1 MEPDVLERI
10 LDGSEKPTNLPLA
23 LLDNITA
30 HFSKE
35 REIGHGGFA
44 TVYKGILSNGN
55 VSVKR
60 IRSNHTIDE
69 KLFYR
74 EVNSL
79 MATNHPNIVR
89 FVGFCASTDQI
100 AIEKE
105 GSRELIYAEIRERLL
120 CFEYISNGSLQKF
133 ISDELRGLNWSARYR
148 LIKGICDGLHYL
160 HMEKHIYHM
169 DLKPANILLDNDMV
183 PKITDFGL
191 ARLDEK
197 SQTMSIDRCGSLG
210 YCAPEYLQRGKMSF
224 KSDIYSLG
232 IIIIELVTGEKSIPD
247 NNKNNVLRRWRHRWK
262 KTGKESPLCYQQVT
276 KCIDI
281 GLLCQ
286 EIDPCQRPF
295 ISEIIDDI
303 GKMECTTGQ
312 ISVDAIESTLGPPQ
326 DKTPRDMQH
335 ADEFI
340 VRSTR
345 VNDGIAIEDITT
357 EMFNK
362 ETTSVVDE
370 LQSELVDVLNSV
382 QQAECAVEKGPLE
395 NLQSFLETSDQL
407 FSSNR
412 NDSSSDRVPSHVG
425 VLFKAL
431 VKTEGEFQNQ
441 LSHCSMLRP
450 SSESRSEDVKH
461 PLPGASSDNLEA
473 IVYSLPAL
481 IEPKLVPLL
490 AKLAQQLVQAGCQQ
504 QCAEIYSEARAS
516 ALETCLKNLGVEK
529 LNKDEVREMAWEI
542 LESKTS
548 NWIQFMRISVK
559 LLFAGERQLC
569 NQVFGC
575 SQSLR
580 DKCFSTITKN
590 NLENLLSFGEAI
602 AMSERSPDKL
612 FVLLDMYEIMCG
624 LQTEIDTIFVGES
637 CSQMRDS
644 AFSLKNS
651 LAQTAQKIFS
661 YFEEAVA
668 KDATKNIDTDG
679 RVHALTTYVINFV
692 RCLLDDAPHRNLGVV
707 AYGQGPGRHPPGGA
721 PYLDPD
727 TMESERGSC
736 RRILTGALHQR
747 PDVVE
752 NEQGSSHLTRRVR
765 RVRKLAEPRRI
776 RLGSWNVG
784 SLTGKLRELVDVA
797 VRRGVDIICV
807 QETKWRGQK
816 AKEVEDTGF
825 KLWYIG
831 TTANRNGI
839 GILINKSLKYG
850 VVDVKRRGGRIILVK
865 MVVGD
870 LVLNVINMYAPQV
883 GHNENTKREFWEGL
897 EDMIRSTDWR
907 EALHRRRPQW
917 PCGSGQHSS
926 QIDFTLSRREDRRVC
941 LDCKVIPG
949 ESVVPQHKLVVA
961 DFRFRIRVQRDKRA
975 KVARTKWW
983 KLKGEVA
990 QAFKE
995 RVIKDGPWEERGDAD
1010 NVWMKMATCIREVAS
1025 KEFGVSRERRSKDKD
1040 TWWWN
1045 DDVQKAIKEKK
1056 DCFRRL
1062 YLDRSAG
1069 NIEKY
1074 KMAAAKRAESEVK
1087 EALKRMK
1094 GGKAMGLDC
1103 IPIEVWKGLGDT
1115 AIEADHGSHLL
1126 VRQLME
1132 RYWEQKK
1139 DLHMVFID
1147 LEKAYDKIPRNV
1159 IWWTLEK
1166 HKVPTKYITLIKDMY
1181 DNVVTSVRTSDVDTD
1196 DFPIKIGLHQG
1207 YQSTLKQLFQE
1218 FNREDGTGSELAYIT
1233 MSIMEALQ
1241 NNLDAKAKQ
1250 YKDPALMHIFLMNNI
1265 NYIVKYVG
1273 RSEAKNL
1280 LGDDWIQRNR
1290 GIVQR
1295 NTYQYRMVLQCL
1307 SLESHS
1313 GTVSRTV
1320 VKERS
1325 FNVLF
1330 GEIYEKQ
1337 CGWSVLDSE
1346 LRESLRI
1353 AVAEILLCAYRSL
1366 IDSGRAPEKYI
1377 KHTPEQLEL
1386 LLYDLFE
1393 GKQESG

>member
-1 MEPDVLERI
+1 MRQI
-10 LDGSEKPTNLPLA
+10 LTLP
-23 LLDNITA
+23 
-30 HFSKE
+30 
-35 REIGHGGFA
+35 
-44 TVYKGILSNGN
+44 
-55 VSVKR
+55 
-60 IRSNHTIDE
+60 
-69 KLFYR
+69 
-74 EVNSL
+74 
-79 MATNHPNIVR
+79 
-89 FVGFCASTDQI
+89 ST
-100 AIEKE
+100 
-105 GSRELIYAEIRERLL
+105 S
-120 CFEYISNGSLQKF
+120 
-133 ISDELRGLNWSARYR
+133 
-148 LIKGICDGLHYL
+148 
-160 HMEKHIYHM
+160 
-169 DLKPANILLDNDMV
+169 
-183 PKITDFGL
+183 
-191 ARLDEK
+191 
-197 SQTMSIDRCGSLG
+197 
-210 YCAPEYLQRGKMSF
+210 
-224 KSDIYSLG
+224 
-232 IIIIELVTGEKSIPD
+232 
-247 NNKNNVLRRWRHRWK
+247 K
-262 KTGKESPLCYQQVT
+262 KTGPLPY
-276 KCIDI
+276 CI
-281 GLLCQ
+281 Q
-286 EIDPCQRPF
+286 PH
-295 ISEIIDDI
+295 
-303 GKMECTTGQ
+303 TGIVPPQ
-312 ISVDAIESTLGPPQ
+312 SKSSVNITLQPQ

-370 LQSELVDVLNSV
+370 VNSDVVFDAQLQSELVDVLNSV

-441 LSHCSMLRP
+441 LSQSSKSMEPGCLFDCLVSMLRP

-692 RCLLDDAPHRNLGVV
+692 RCLLD
-707 AYGQGPGRHPPGGA
+707 
-721 PYLDPD
+721 
-727 TMESERGSC
+727 
-736 RRILTGALHQR
+736 
-747 PDVVE
+747 
-752 NEQGSSHLTRRVR
+752 
-765 RVRKLAEPRRI
+765 
-776 RLGSWNVG
+776 
-784 SLTGKLRELVDVA
+784 
-797 VRRGVDIICV
+797 
-807 QETKWRGQK
+807 
-816 AKEVEDTGF
+816 
-825 KLWYIG
+825 
-831 TTANRNGI
+831 
-839 GILINKSLKYG
+839 
-850 VVDVKRRGGRIILVK
+850 
-865 MVVGD
+865 
-870 LVLNVINMYAPQV
+870 
-883 GHNENTKREFWEGL
+883 
-897 EDMIRSTDWR
+897 
-907 EALHRRRPQW
+907 
-917 PCGSGQHSS
+917 
-926 QIDFTLSRREDRRVC
+926 
-941 LDCKVIPG
+941 
-949 ESVVPQHKLVVA
+949 
-961 DFRFRIRVQRDKRA
+961 
-975 KVARTKWW
+975 
-983 KLKGEVA
+983 
-990 QAFKE
+990 
-995 RVIKDGPWEERGDAD
+995 
-1010 NVWMKMATCIREVAS
+1010 
-1025 KEFGVSRERRSKDKD
+1025 
-1040 TWWWN
+1040 
-1045 DDVQKAIKEKK
+1045 
-1056 DCFRRL
+1056 
-1062 YLDRSAG
+1062 
-1069 NIEKY
+1069 
-1074 KMAAAKRAESEVK
+1074 
-1087 EALKRMK
+1087 
-1094 GGKAMGLDC
+1094 
-1103 IPIEVWKGLGDT
+1103 
-1115 AIEADHGSHLL
+1115 
-1126 VRQLME
+1126 
-1132 RYWEQKK
+1132 
-1139 DLHMVFID
+1139 
-1147 LEKAYDKIPRNV
+1147 
-1159 IWWTLEK
+1159 
-1166 HKVPTKYITLIKDMY
+1166 
-1181 DNVVTSVRTSDVDTD
+1181 
-1196 DFPIKIGLHQG
+1196 

-1295 NTYQYRMVLQCL
+1295 NTYQYRMVGWSKVLQCL

-1320 VKERS
+1320 VKERFAHMQNIVLPYDAIRFRS

-1353 AVAEILLCAYRSL
+1353 AVAEILLCAYRSFKMHFGSL

-1393 GKQESG
+1393 GKQE